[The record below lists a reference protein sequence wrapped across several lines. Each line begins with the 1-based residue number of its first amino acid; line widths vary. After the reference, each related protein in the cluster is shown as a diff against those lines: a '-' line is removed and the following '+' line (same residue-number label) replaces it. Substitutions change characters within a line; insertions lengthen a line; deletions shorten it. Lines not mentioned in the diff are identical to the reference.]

1 VKKTSPSKKLP
12 APLGLALTLLGLFGG
27 VIAINRIQV
36 LSSRASL
43 EIAPQQLKITN
54 IGSSSFVVS
63 WTTAEKTT
71 GSISFWEIK
80 EAGEI
85 AKDSRDR
92 EKATFTSSSVH
103 FVPVEGLKPQTKY
116 FFKIIS
122 GGKSSDDSGKPFE
135 VFTATNKVPSDND
148 LAFGRILTPDGR
160 PANGVLVYLSLANTL
175 PQAALT
181 DQEGNWLIVL
191 SNARTPNL
199 QDFSQYD
206 RNAQIEEIIV
216 RGEEQ
221 TATATVSTGND
232 SPVPDITLGQTYNF
246 LNEMPALSP
255 TPTGIAGRGGLP
267 VGSLLST
274 PSAELELTI
283 TSPSENEEIS
293 SGLPEFFGT
302 GPEDQKLQ
310 IQIESDQK
318 INSQTTAD
326 TQGKWSWSPQVPL
339 SPGEHRVTISYI
351 NSRGILQKVSRS
363 FIVLA
368 AGESNLP
375 SFTATPSGQTVTPT
389 ATPTT
394 KPKITPTVT
403 PKPTATP
410 LPTKMTLPATE
421 SAAPTSGHLLPTK
434 IFLGA
439 GAAAIFL
446 GAILLLL

>member
-1 VKKTSPSKKLP
+1 M
-12 APLGLALTLLGLFGG
+12 GG
-27 VIAINRIQV
+27 IVAINRIQV

-43 EIAPQQLKITN
+43 ETAPQQLKITN
-54 IGSSSFVVS
+54 IGGSSFVVS

-71 GSISFWEIK
+71 GSISFGEVK

-85 AKDSRDR
+85 AKDFRDR
-92 EKATFTSSSVH
+92 EKTTFTSSSVH
-103 FVPVEGLKPQTKY
+103 FVLVEGLKPQTKY

-122 GGKSSDDSGKPFE
+122 GGKSFDDSGKPFE
-135 VFTATNKVPSDND
+135 VFTATNKVPPDND

-160 PANGVLVYLSLANTL
+160 PANGVLIYLSLANTL
-175 PQAALT
+175 SQAALT

-191 SNARTPNL
+191 STARTPNL

-232 SPVPDITLGQTYNF
+232 SPVPDIILGQTYNF

-255 TPTGIAGRGGLP
+255 TPTGIVGRGGLP
-267 VGSLLST
+267 QSSLPSI
-274 PSAELELTI
+274 PSAEPALTI
-283 TSPSENEEIS
+283 AFPSENEEVS

-302 GPEDQKLQ
+302 GPQDRKLQ
-310 IQIESDQK
+310 IQVESDQK
-318 INSQTTAD
+318 INSQTTTS
-326 TQGKWSWSPQVPL
+326 TQGKWSWSPQIPL
-339 SPGEHRVTISYI
+339 SPGEHRIIVSYVDTQ
-351 NSRGILQKVSRS
+351 GILQKVSRS
-363 FIVLA
+363 FTVLA
-368 AGESNLP
+368 AGESSLP
-375 SFTATPSGQTVTPT
+375 SFTATPSGQTTTPT

-394 KPKITPTVT
+394 KPKTTPTIT

-410 LPTKMTLPATE
+410 RPTQIIEPATE

-439 GAAAIFL
+439 GAAAILL
-446 GAILLLL
+446 GAVLLLL